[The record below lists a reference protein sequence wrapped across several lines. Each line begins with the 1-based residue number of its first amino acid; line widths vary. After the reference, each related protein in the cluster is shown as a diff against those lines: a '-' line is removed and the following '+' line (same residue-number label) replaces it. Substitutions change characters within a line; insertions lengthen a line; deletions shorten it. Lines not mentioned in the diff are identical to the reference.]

1 MASDQLITAKQILQA
16 TQELQR
22 RHSPNVL
29 SELEKL
35 EPDLAEYVI
44 ENLTQLHHQLI
55 QQGLSGRQARRIYR
69 FAESTLLV
77 SLMALRMGYRELL
90 GDTQGGDENP
100 QSPAGEQDD
109 STPPDA
115 HP

>member
-1 MASDQLITAKQILQA
+1 
-16 TQELQR
+16 
-22 RHSPNVL
+22 VV

-55 QQGLSGRQARRIYR
+55 RHGLSGGEARRVFR

-77 SLMALRMGYRELL
+77 SLMAMRQGYRDLL
-90 GDTQGGDENP
+90 GVDAGDGEP
-100 QSPAGEQDD
+100 QASADD
-109 STPPDA
+109 PMPL
-115 HP
+115 